1 MNDRINDRDGE
12 PTATMID
19 LAFALEG
26 RLLPREHRELL
37 ATALE
42 AALPWLAE
50 TPGAGV
56 HRLNLAHGAG
66 AEALLSLRT
75 KLVLRVPRDRAGDA
89 AALVGTTLD
98 LGGHTLRVGALQ
110 ARELLPWGTLYAHL
124 VAADADRVPDEA
136 AFMREVEG
144 ELRDLGVPCR
154 PICGRLQQLEAGRV
168 QGYGLMLDGLSA
180 ADSLRLQEVGIGRH
194 RRLGCGVFVPHKSAA
209 AVGAQP

>member
-1 MNDRINDRDGE
+1 MSATGARDDE
-12 PTATMID
+12 PSATMVD

-26 RLLPREHRELL
+26 RVLPRDHRELL
-37 ATALE
+37 AAALE

-98 LGGHTLRVGALQ
+98 LGGHALRVGALH

-124 VAADADRVPDEA
+124 VATDAGAVPDEA
-136 AFMREVEG
+136 AFLRAVEA
-144 ELRDLGVPCR
+144 ELQELGVPCR

-168 QGYGLMLDGLSA
+168 QGYSLMLDGLSA
-180 ADSLRLQEVGIGRH
+180 ADSLRIQTAGLGSH

-209 AVGAQP
+209 AVGSPP